1 MRQVVTFDAYGT
13 LVDFE
18 LVPATLKTLQDR
30 LDLDGLDVDKF
41 LDNFRVMRFQA
52 VLEAYRPYD
61 EVLHSSLEK
70 AMRLHG
76 LEFRTSDGDALVEAV
91 SGFGPFPEV
100 PDALRALKSRY
111 EIAIISNTNDD
122 LIARNIERVG
132 VDFDHVITAQQA
144 GAYKPSRET
153 FAYAHK
159 TIGVD
164 PSQVIHTAQGSAAAS
179 PDCPPRC
186 TPPARARTSCSWR
199 RARSAPVPRGATAA
213 CAPRASPSPPARRA
227 SATGSRAPAS
237 CTTPSA
243 RRWTSS
249 RS

>member
-1 MRQVVTFDAYGT
+1 MATSEVENMRQVVTFDAYGT

-18 LVPATLKTLQDR
+18 LVPATLKTLRDR

-41 LDNFRVMRFQA
+41 IDNFRVMRFQA

-91 SGFGPFPEV
+91 AGFGPFPEV
-100 PDALRALKSRY
+100 PEALRALKSRY

-122 LIARNIERVG
+122 LIARNIARIG

-144 GAYKPSRET
+144 GAYKPSRQT
-153 FAYAHK
+153 FEYAYK

-164 PSQVIHTAQGSAAAS
+164 PSQVIHTAQGWEYDLI
-179 PDCPPRC
+179 PTRDL
-186 TPPARARTSCSWR
+186 
-199 RARSAPVPRGATAA
+199 GL
-213 CAPRASPSPPARRA
+213 ARRVWINRFGRR
-227 SATGSRAPAS
+227 GSTAYQPYDELPDLSGLPALLG
-237 CTTPSA
+237 C
-243 RRWTSS
+243 
-249 RS
+249 